1 MKTVVSDT
9 PGAIRM
15 EERFIL
21 LPGRGEVLVRGCR
34 AARVLPAVLA
44 KTIAACVTTWRVC
57 AATAA

>member
-21 LPGRGEVLVRGCR
+21 LTGSGEVLGRSCR
-34 AARVLPAVLA
+34 AAPVLPAVLA

-57 AATAA
+57 AAATA